1 MIHTQL
7 YDQAKIRE
15 QEYIRAAA
23 RHNRNRANGG
33 ILAGVARRFRRSNGS
48 REG

>member
-15 QEYIRAAA
+15 QEYILAAA
-23 RHNRNRANGG
+23 RRNRNRANGG
-33 ILAGVARRFRRSNGS
+33 ILAGVARKLRRRSGS